1 MSRNALRVLVAG
13 GSRIGHTIHMKGFDQ
28 RSEGFEAE
36 FDAPD
41 HPVLGGTPARWPSLH
56 RAPPEFVQWPHHA
69 RLWTSI
75 LSWAA
80 RVGSDSRTVPPVS
93 AGTHG

>member
-13 GSRIGHTIHMKGFDQ
+13 ESRIRHTIHMKVFDQ
-28 RSEGFEAE
+28 RSEGAFTS
-36 FDAPD
+36 DLAP
-41 HPVLGGTPARWPSLH
+41 H

-80 RVGSDSRTVPPVS
+80 RVGSDSRTVTPVS
-93 AGTHG
+93 AGAHG